1 MGAGMRTLAAADN
14 DSAAA
19 FLYHA
24 ASLREGYRHDIINK
38 IEFDGGMEMLIF
50 DGKDSTIY
58 VVAAVSMILL
68 FSLQYF
74 ICTRTER
81 SIIRAIP
88 FIYPFLLLALAM
100 ICYASPD
107 GSASS
112 SRIRSDLY
120 GIHSAGTIPLPVRER
135 AFEKRLNQFQREP
148 GAHMDTDFI
157 NLTPQNINEEHLCC
171 IIRSKK
177 SHPGVETKKKMGFRT
192 AEGRPHFSKIG
203 RQSHCL
209 Y

>member
-24 ASLREGYRHDIINK
+24 ASLREGYRHDIINR

-88 FIYPFLLLALAM
+88 FVYPFLLLALAM

-107 GSASS
+107 GGW
-112 SRIRSDLY
+112 IDLRLIAALLLLGY
-120 GIHSAGTIPLPVRER
+120 AAICMVPFAGTIPLPVRER
-135 AFEKRLNQFQREP
+135 A
-148 GAHMDTDFI
+148 
-157 NLTPQNINEEHLCC
+157 
-171 IIRSKK
+171 SKN
-177 SHPGVETKKKMGFRT
+177 G
-192 AEGRPHFSKIG
+192 
-203 RQSHCL
+203 
-209 Y
+209 

>member
-1 MGAGMRTLAAADN
+1 MSAGMRTLAAADN
-14 DSAAA
+14 GSAAA

-24 ASLREGYRHDIINK
+24 ASLREGYRHDIINR

-88 FIYPFLLLALAM
+88 FVYPFLLLALAM

-107 GSASS
+107 GGW
-112 SRIRSDLY
+112 IDLRLIAALLLLGY
-120 GIHSAGTIPLPVRER
+120 AAICMVSILLARFLYRCVSGHSKNG
-135 AFEKRLNQFQREP
+135 
-148 GAHMDTDFI
+148 
-157 NLTPQNINEEHLCC
+157 
-171 IIRSKK
+171 
-177 SHPGVETKKKMGFRT
+177 
-192 AEGRPHFSKIG
+192 
-203 RQSHCL
+203 
-209 Y
+209 